1 MIRFPRLRVGKT
13 TVVRGQQRFPQPQP
27 VGGHT
32 SLGILAFCRGE
43 VGRRGGRGGGAI
55 GGHFTRQGRK
65 FCAPFTA
72 LFVAGSGWKKK
83 YQRVALV
90 SGRRCCCRLLVWCCR
105 GGCGQAITYQCC
117 RWIEDR
123 WIEDRWIGEL
133 GVNGWWRRRGARR
146 PEGEEGDDEA
156 DEERRWAPAW
166 PFVCRG

>member
-72 LFVAGSGWKKK
+72 LFVAGSGWVKKEK
-83 YQRVALV
+83 KPT
-90 SGRRCCCRLLVWCCR
+90 SGTGVRSTVLLQV
-105 GGCGQAITYQCC
+105 GQAITYQCC